1 VSVLKFVSGRKVLIT
16 GSAGFLGR
24 ALRKAF
30 EAQGDEVFGVDCEE
44 GDGVDKVCNLN
55 DPIIFTCPPVDI
67 VICNASTEHHG
78 GHSNI
83 VETAATYKRLK
94 SVVWISSIYGV
105 VGSDPWLYRGTT
117 IRQTRSDYAESKGA
131 MIALTKHFATTIAP
145 VRVNCVAPGGI
156 YRKHSKQFV
165 KKYSSKVPL
174 GRMATEDDI
183 VGPVLFLCSD
193 AARYI
198 TGQVLMVDGGY
209 SSW

>member
-1 VSVLKFVSGRKVLIT
+1 MSGRKVLIT
-16 GSAGFLGR
+16 GSAGYLGR
-24 ALRKAF
+24 AFRAAF
-30 EAQGDEVFGVDCEE
+30 EAQGDEVIGIDCEK
-44 GDGVDKVCNLN
+44 GIGVDKVCNLS
-55 DPIIFTCPPVDI
+55 DEVIFTCPPCDI
-67 VICNASTEHHG
+67 VICNAKTWHQG
-78 GHSNI
+78 GHINI
-83 VETAATYKRLK
+83 VETAASHKELK

-105 VGSDPWLYRGTT
+105 VGSDPSLYRGTS
-117 IRQTRSDYAESKGA
+117 IPQTHPSYAETKGA
-131 MIALTKHFATTIAP
+131 IIALTKHFATTLPP

-156 YRKHSKQFV
+156 YRNHSKQFV

-209 SSW
+209 SAW